1 MTIDTGHA
9 AAVHLQDPGHYA
21 SPGRTP
27 PPRRA
32 RMAHDVLAGV
42 SISGLLVPEAVAYAG
57 IANLPPEAGHALLA
71 GLVVSMH

>member
-1 MTIDTGHA
+1 
-9 AAVHLQDPGHYA
+9 
-21 SPGRTP
+21 
-27 PPRRA
+27 
-32 RMAHDVLAGV
+32 MAHDVLAGV